1 MSTSATDPTNGT
13 TAAAQTAADAS
24 PKDKGKG
31 KAVKADDAMEEDDD
45 DEEEEHDDDED
56 GSGEEESEEELED
69 DSLEEIDPTAI
80 VGRRTRG
87 KKVDYTSEEA
97 LNKAGL
103 QQEDMETD
111 E

>member
-1 MSTSATDPTNGT
+1 M
-13 TAAAQTAADAS
+13 
-24 PKDKGKG
+24 
-31 KAVKADDAMEEDDD
+31 
-45 DEEEEHDDDED
+45 
-56 GSGEEESEEELED
+56 
-69 DSLEEIDPTAI
+69 EEIDPTAI

-103 QQEDMETD
+103 KKEDMDTD

>member
-1 MSTSATDPTNGT
+1 MSTSATDPTKESS
-13 TAAAQTAADAS
+13 AAATEQVADAS

-31 KAVKADDAMEEDDD
+31 KVKPEDAMDE
-45 DEEEEHDDDED
+45 DEEEEEEEDDED
-56 GSGEEESEEELED
+56 EDEEDEEDEEEEED
-69 DSLEEIDPTAI
+69 GMEEIDATTILA
-80 VGRRTRG
+80 RRTRG

-103 QQEDMETD
+103 KKEDMETD

>member
-1 MSTSATDPTNGT
+1 MRTKMRRRRRMTPKMRTKKKVKRFVSSRLVFLFLLFRSYASTRW
-13 TAAAQTAADAS
+13 Q
-24 PKDKGKG
+24 
-31 KAVKADDAMEEDDD
+31 EED
-45 DEEEEHDDDED
+45 ED
-56 GSGEEESEEELED
+56 M
-69 DSLEEIDPTAI
+69 EEIDPTAI

-103 QQEDMETD
+103 KKEDMETD